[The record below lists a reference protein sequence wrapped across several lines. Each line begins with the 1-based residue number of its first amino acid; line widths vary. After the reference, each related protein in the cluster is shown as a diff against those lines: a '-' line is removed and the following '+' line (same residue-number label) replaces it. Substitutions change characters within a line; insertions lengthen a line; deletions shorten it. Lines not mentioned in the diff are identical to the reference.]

1 MKWKTFFCLCVF
13 VISSFVFSFFLLF
26 LIWPLHR
33 GNEHRI
39 TSPSKK
45 VLLLFDLEKKQNATK
60 HTNDDMKF
68 GFGTFAIVVSTLLTL
83 YITWLCTEWTL
94 FSLHP
99 VLMTFSFSFLIV
111 EGILTVYR
119 RKQHN
124 NLVERRALVS
134 EHVYLQFGTLAF
146 AVLGFIS
153 AFYHKMSRGKR
164 HFKSWHS
171 WMGLVMMLGLLLEIL
186 LGMYLYYPKLRS
198 LLTSSSSGSSGSSQN
213 RSSLSDDGGGGG
225 SSSSTTTT
233 SSSAISLIKWSKRWH
248 QYLGMIVFYAGVI
261 SMILGLDSNY
271 MRRLLPAVMA
281 RFGLGLCFVSLMMAM
296 MAFSLSQESS
306 GNKQKKQHN
315 KIPLEKD
322 LHHQSE
328 LGNTTMTTATV
339 INSV

>member
-1 MKWKTFFCLCVF
+1 
-13 VISSFVFSFFLLF
+13 
-26 LIWPLHR
+26 
-33 GNEHRI
+33 
-39 TSPSKK
+39 
-45 VLLLFDLEKKQNATK
+45 
-60 HTNDDMKF
+60 MKF

-119 RKQHN
+119 RKQHK

-171 WMGLVMMLGLLLEIL
+171 WMGLVMMLGLLFEIL

-198 LLTSSSSGSSGSSQN
+198 LLTRSSGSGSSSQN
-213 RSSLSDDGGGGG
+213 RSSLSDDVGGGG

-233 SSSAISLIKWSKRWH
+233 SSSVIGLIKWSKKWH

-296 MAFSLSQESS
+296 MAFSLSQEST

-322 LHHQSE
+322 QHQSE
-328 LGNTTMTTATV
+328 LGNYTTMTATV